1 MVSYYFSYSA
11 SQNYPYN
18 LSFCFNNL
26 NFILSSDFILIIL
39 VGSSLIL
46 FCHLSLFLIKFSI
59 DSIMKILKCS
69 KTFPSYTSSF
79 TNHFLIFASRLSLI
93 PVVFSIRLHA
103 SATMLP
109 NFYFIDAFDFV
120 LKNCEYCKLECN
132 CLFGETERLRELIFI
147 DLMSERWATNF
158 NIL

>member
-1 MVSYYFSYSA
+1 MSYYFSYSA
-11 SQNYPYN
+11 SQSYPYN

-26 NFILSSDFILIIL
+26 SFILSSDFILIIL

-69 KTFPSYTSSF
+69 KTFPSYYSPF
-79 TNHFLIFASRLSLI
+79 INHFLIFVSRLSLI
-93 PVVFSIRLHA
+93 PVVSSIRLHA
-103 SATMLP
+103 SATTLP
-109 NFYFIDAFDFV
+109 NFYLTDAFVFV
-120 LKNCEYCKLECN
+120 WKNCEYCKLECN
-132 CLFGETERLRELIFI
+132 CLFGEMECLRELIFI
-147 DLMSERWATNF
+147 DLMNERWATNF